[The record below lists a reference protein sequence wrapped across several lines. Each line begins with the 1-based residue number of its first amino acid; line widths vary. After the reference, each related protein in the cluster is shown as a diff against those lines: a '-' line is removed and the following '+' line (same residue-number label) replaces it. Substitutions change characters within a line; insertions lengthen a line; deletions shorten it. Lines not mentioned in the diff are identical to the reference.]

1 MASEPLD
8 AQVSARIC
16 KHMNDEHH
24 EALMEFARSYGG
36 ISQPKKVKM
45 INLTPLAIKLDA
57 DGTQVEIPFDH
68 ELIDSSDAHQ
78 SLVTMLQRIKRTS

>member
-24 EALMEFARSYGG
+24 EALIEFAKSYGG
-36 ISQPKKVKM
+36 ISHPKKVKM

-57 DGTQVEIPFDH
+57 DGEQVEIAFDH
-68 ELIDSSDAHQ
+68 ELINSSDAHH
-78 SLVTMLQRIKRTS
+78 SLVSMLKRIKGTS